1 MRTLTGVRAEIC
13 LGHQVDS
20 VPLIAWSGL
29 KNGDLLKRAEQQY
42 EVLLTMDSSMRHQQ
56 NLAKYKIAIIALQAA
71 SNRLADTR
79 SLMPKV
85 LIILP
90 TVKPGTVVLIS

>member
-1 MRTLTGVRAEIC
+1 
-13 LGHQVDS
+13 
-20 VPLIAWSGL
+20 
-29 KNGDLLKRAEQQY
+29 
-42 EVLLTMDSSMRHQQ
+42 MDSSMRHQQ

-71 SNRLADTR
+71 SNRLADTW

-90 TVKPGTVVLIS
+90 TVKPGTLVLIS